1 MKRMVMTVVALALV
15 AAPAAEA
22 KKKPTFL
29 VGAAKTSTD
38 PADGVRL
45 CLGGYGDCGGSDGGR
60 TMTHVKDPMFAR
72 AIAFGDERGGS
83 FILAHTT
90 NVGLFA
96 SYKTIAGVGL
106 YHARQEI
113 AARTGI
119 PADHVVIQSDH
130 SHAGPDTIGI
140 WGGVPTSYL
149 EQLQEATVD
158 AAVRAWKARRPAD
171 VFVGTASGPGIT
183 SSYGSEPNL
192 ETDDEFRLLWAEDR
206 ETGERI
212 ATFANYSPHATVLGS
227 GNKGASGDWP
237 EWAATMVE
245 ERFGGGGLGSVGTL
259 GREDFGAEEDGAEG
273 EAEARARLDRMI
285 AAATEAGR
293 KVPAARGVEAR
304 TVFIREPIMQ
314 PILFANL
321 VPEGTAEKTGALG
334 YDISID
340 RDHAAPWLTAGLIGT
355 YAGAARVGDVF
366 LGSSPG
372 EPFPEVQQYLRD
384 EGGVSGARAHFHL
397 GAANDFLGYMLRPV
411 DHYPQVFAEGAMYL
425 GGCPEEAIYE
435 GFGLEYDGACPDHWT
450 LMVSPTIGTHVACT
464 IQATAVSLGFQAA
477 REDEACDALTATDGA
492 SAPVE
497 RPAAKRRGKR
507 KKRR

>member
-1 MKRMVMTVVALALV
+1 MMRFAFALAALALA
-15 AAPAAEA
+15 AAPAAADA
-22 KKKPTFL
+22 KPKKPKKATFL

-38 PADGVRL
+38 PAEKV
-45 CLGGYGDCGGSDGGR
+45 CLGGYGDCGGADGGR

-72 AIAFGDERGGS
+72 AIAFGDAKGGS

-113 AARTGI
+113 AARAGI

-149 EQLQEATVD
+149 KQLQDATVD
-158 AAVRAWKARRPAD
+158 AAVRAWQARRPAD
-171 VFVGTASGPGIT
+171 VFVGTADGPGIT
-183 SSYGSEPNL
+183 SSYGSDPNL
-192 ETDDEFRLLWAEDR
+192 ETDDEFRLLWAVDR
-206 ETGERI
+206 KSGSRI

-227 GNKGASGDWP
+227 KNKGASGDWP
-237 EWAATMVE
+237 EWAATMAE
-245 ERFGGGGLGSVGTL
+245 ARFGGTGLGSVGTL
-259 GREDFGAEEDGAEG
+259 GREDFGAEDDGAKG
-273 EAEARARLDRMI
+273 EAQARARLDQMI
-285 AAATEAGR
+285 AEATAAGE
-293 KVPAARGVEAR
+293 KVPAKRGVDAR

-321 VPEGTAEKTGALG
+321 APEGAAETATGGSGGALG
-334 YDISID
+334 YDVSID
-340 RDHAAPWLTAGLIGT
+340 RDVAAPWLTAALIGT
-355 YAGAARVGDVF
+355 YAGAARIGDVF

-384 EGGVSGARAHFHL
+384 DEGVTGARAHFHL

-411 DHYPQVFAEGAMYL
+411 DHYPQVFAEGALYL

-450 LMVSPTIGTHVACT
+450 LMVSPTIGSHVACT
-464 IQATAVSLGFQAA
+464 IQATAVKLGFGAA
-477 REDEACDALTATDGA
+477 REDEVCDALVATDGA
-492 SAPVE
+492 GAPAE
-497 RPAAKRRGKR
+497 RRGG
-507 KKRR
+507 

>member
-1 MKRMVMTVVALALV
+1 MKRLALTIALV
-15 AAPAAEA
+15 AFLAPSAEA
-22 KKKPTFL
+22 KKKEKPHFL

-38 PADGVRL
+38 PSAPV
-45 CLGGYGDCGGSDGGR
+45 CLGGYGDCGGEDGGR

-72 AIAFGDERGGS
+72 AIAFGDDKGGS

-96 SYKTIAGVGL
+96 SYKTIAGVGI

-113 AARTGI
+113 ARQTGI
-119 PADHVVIQSDH
+119 PADHIVVQADH

-149 EQLQEATVD
+149 KQLQDATVD
-158 AAVRAWKARRPAD
+158 AAVRAWRARRPAD
-171 VFVGTASGPGIT
+171 VRVGVADGPGIT
-183 SSYGSEPNL
+183 SSYETEPNL
-192 ETDDEFRLLWAEDR
+192 ETDDEFRLLWADDK

-227 GNKGASGDWP
+227 KNKGASGDWP
-237 EWAATMVE
+237 EWAATMAE
-245 ERFGGGGLGSVGTL
+245 ERFGGTGLGSVGTL
-259 GREDFGAEEDGAEG
+259 GREDFGASEDGAEG

-285 AAATEAGR
+285 AEATAAAQ
-293 KVPAARGVEAR
+293 KVPASGVDAK

-321 VPEGTAEKTGALG
+321 VPEGTAETVAGGALG
-334 YDISID
+334 YDLSID
-340 RDHAAPWLTAGLIGT
+340 RDINAPWLTAATLGT
-355 YAGAARVGDVF
+355 YAGAARIGDVF

-372 EPFPEVQQYLRD
+372 EPFPEIQQYLR
-384 EGGVSGARAHFHL
+384 EEKGVTGARAHFHL

-411 DHYPQVFAEGAMYL
+411 DHYPQVFTEGAMYL
-425 GGCPEEAIYE
+425 GGCPEEQIYE
-435 GFGLEYDGACPDHWT
+435 YMDVEYDGACPDHWT
-450 LMVSPTIGTHVACT
+450 LMVSPTIGEHVACT
-464 IQATAVSLGFQAA
+464 IQNAALGLGFTAGHKD
-477 REDEACDALTATDGA
+477 DECAALTAADGVA
-492 SAPVE
+492 GPAE
-497 RPAAKRRGKR
+497 QAAAAKKKKR